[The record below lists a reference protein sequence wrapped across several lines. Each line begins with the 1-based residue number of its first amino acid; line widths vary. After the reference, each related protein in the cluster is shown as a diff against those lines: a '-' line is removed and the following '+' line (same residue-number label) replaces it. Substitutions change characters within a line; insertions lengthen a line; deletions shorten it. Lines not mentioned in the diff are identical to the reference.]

1 MNESFIDIDLH
12 GMRTEEAEKAV
23 EKAVASAGP
32 GTYQIRVI
40 HGYNR
45 GTSLRDMIYDSFRY
59 NDKVNRIIPGDNRGI
74 TVLVLRELY

>member
-1 MNESFIDIDLH
+1 MKLRHEDSLMNESFIDIDLH

-40 HGYNR
+40 HG
-45 GTSLRDMIYDSFRY
+45 GSPCLF
-59 NDKVNRIIPGDNRGI
+59 
-74 TVLVLRELY
+74 